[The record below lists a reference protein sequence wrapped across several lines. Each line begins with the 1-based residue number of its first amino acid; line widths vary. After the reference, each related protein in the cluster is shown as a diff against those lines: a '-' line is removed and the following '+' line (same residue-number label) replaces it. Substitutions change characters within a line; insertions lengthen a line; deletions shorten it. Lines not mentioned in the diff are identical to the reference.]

1 MAGSMDELH
10 KESQRNNQQAN
21 SDDNERGYDRRTAR
35 LVDARCIWLVGHW
48 LDLLQIAQIME
59 EIAHQ
64 LVPLSLVS
72 TNGPHHYGSQ

>member
-1 MAGSMDELH
+1 
-10 KESQRNNQQAN
+10 
-21 SDDNERGYDRRTAR
+21 
-35 LVDARCIWLVGHW
+35 
-48 LDLLQIAQIME
+48 ME